1 MTDQPWLNCYKFMD
15 AREMFAIQRGI
26 ATSLFLLKKDGKE
39 VSNMELAKVLE
50 KAEKEER
57 LSEEEVL
64 YLLKQQTEENVQQIF
79 QTARKIRNNHFE
91 NQVFAYGFVYF
102 STFCKNNCTFCYYRE
117 NNQKPPRYRKTK
129 KEIVETAVQLKESG
143 VHLIDLTMGE
153 DPYFTVHKE
162 ELVDIVSSVKQAT
175 GLPIMI
181 SPGVISDQMIDQL
194 QDAGADWYALYQET
208 HNREL
213 YNKMRLKQD
222 YDVRMHAKEYAK
234 KQGMLIEEGLLAGIG
249 DTKRDALDS
258 FEEMKRLGASQVRT
272 MTFVPQDGTPME
284 KTPQNSFLSEL
295 LNIAVMRILFPD
307 KLIPASLDVD
317 GLAGLKDRLQAGA
330 NVITSIIPPQEGFL
344 GVANAETDIDQGY
357 RTIEGIQ
364 ETLKECGL
372 NLASAEEYKQW
383 VAKEKE
389 RGEAVESC
397 SDWRETT
404 RCGSY
409 VPC

>member
-1 MTDQPWLNCYKFMD
+1 
-15 AREMFAIQRGI
+15 MFAIQWGI
-26 ATSLFLLKKDGKE
+26 ATSLFLFREGKE

-57 LSEEEVL
+57 LSKEEVL

-79 QTARKIRNNHFE
+79 QTARKIRNNHFG
-91 NQVFAYGFVYF
+91 NQAFAYGFVYF

-181 SPGVISDQMIDQL
+181 SPGVVSDEMIDRL
-194 QDAGADWYALYQET
+194 QEAGADWYALYQET

-222 YDVRMHAKEYAK
+222 YDVRMHAKKYAK

-357 RTIEGIQ
+357 RTIQGIQ
-364 ETLKECGL
+364 ETLQECGL

-397 SDWRETT
+397 SDWRETAG
-404 RCGSY
+404 CGSY